1 MCNGMCIGMCNR
13 MCIECAI
20 LFVVHIRVSR
30 AFITGHV
37 DSLQA
42 LRCISKRRSE
52 QRGYCWSAQD
62 LRDASVLMN
71 MFKSSAVL
79 LMCWRYKQTTTSA
92 STVAGIIDARDDT
105 CPSLPATPKS
115 QRCWSDKLRQS
126 SVSAVITRDEADKL
140 RQTILF
146 HVLSKDEVDKRWQ
159 SVLSGVIIKHE
170 TD

>member
-20 LFVVHIRVSR
+20 LFVVHIRAGR

-52 QRGYCWSAQD
+52 QRGHCWSAQD

-71 MFKSSAVL
+71 MLKSSAVL

-115 QRCWSDKLRQS
+115 QCCWPDKLPKVKCACCDHQRWS
-126 SVSAVITRDEADKL
+126 GYTSTDNFVSCV
-140 RQTILF
+140 QQ
-146 HVLSKDEVDKRWQ
+146 RW
-159 SVLSGVIIKHE
+159 GG
-170 TD
+170 